1 MNDGFRRFL
10 VLVLVFVLAYLAV
23 SIALKL
29 QKREPQGI
37 DQNGQVTLR
46 LNPVIPPSQVQI
58 LDAINRESAALVE
71 AVVPSVVSINTH
83 GKRRVRIRD
92 ILGRAWSYSEPIQGQ
107 GSGVI
112 VSKEGHVLT
121 NEHVVRGYASI
132 RLTMHDGTEH
142 SARVIGTDT
151 AADIAVLKID
161 GDGQFQ
167 ALKFGDSSPDNLK
180 VGHAVFAIGNPF
192 GIGKSVTEGI
202 ISAIERPV
210 SDSQVPL
217 LQTSAPINP
226 GNSGGP
232 LVNIRG
238 EIIGIN
244 ARIYSSDQ
252 DNAGWQGIGFAIPSN
267 DARRTMEAILS
278 KKPPGFLGL
287 ALQDINTSVG
297 VRVVYLAPNS
307 PAVKAGLEID
317 DIIISYQ
324 SETIQSMNQLINLIQ
339 RSEID
344 GLVTLEV
351 LRKGAKLT
359 LKATIGNADAFRLQQ
374 PSP

>member
-10 VLVLVFVLAYLAV
+10 VLVAVFVLAYLAV
-23 SIALKL
+23 SIALKV
-29 QKREPQGI
+29 
-37 DQNGQVTLR
+37 QNGEKQSEANEQVTLR
-46 LNPVIPPSQVQI
+46 LSPLLREDQVKI
-58 LDAINRESAALVE
+58 LDAFNRASAELVE
-71 AVVPSVVSINTH
+71 AVVPSVVSINTE

-92 ILGRAWSYSEPIQGQ
+92 VFGRAWSYSEPVQGQ

-121 NEHVVRGYASI
+121 NEHVVRGYPSI
-132 RLTMHDGTEH
+132 KLTLHDGTEH
-142 SARVIGTDT
+142 SASVIGTDK

-161 GDGQFQ
+161 EDGPFQ
-167 ALKFGDSSPDNLK
+167 ALKFGNSSEIK

-210 SDSQVPL
+210 SDSEVPL

-232 LVNIRG
+232 LINIRG

-244 ARIYSSDQ
+244 ARIYSTDQ
-252 DNAGWQGIGFAIPSN
+252 RHPGFQGIGFAIPSN
-267 DARRTMEAILS
+267 DARRTMDAILS
-278 KKPPGFLGL
+278 KKRPGFLGL
-287 ALQDINTSVG
+287 ALQDISAPVG

-307 PAVKAGLEID
+307 PAIQAGIKID
-317 DIIISYQ
+317 DIIISFQ
-324 SETIQSMNQLINLIQ
+324 NETVESMSQLIGLIQ
-339 RSEID
+339 RSQI
-344 GLVTLEV
+344 GGVVTLEIW
-351 LRKGAKLT
+351 RNGNKLS
-359 LKATIGNADAFRLQQ
+359 LEAVIGNAEAFGLQQ
-374 PSP
+374 Q